1 MAGFTMVVS
10 ILVASAAAALLL
22 RWARLPGWPV
32 AGGVLA
38 GLILGPTILGR
49 VLPQGYESL
58 FVGGA
63 EERRTL
69 DLHELLAAEAE
80 ATGGDASDSVAEA
93 REALR
98 EARHRHQKPLRDL
111 AALAAALVLAGGGAR
126 RGQKPS
132 AGTVS
137 ILSIGAWSAA
147 VPGALALAA
156 ARWLWSWEWP
166 ESMLVAAAV
175 AIGPW
180 RLGHSDR
187 EAAEGAEVEGGRL
200 IEAAGRVASAIALVA
215 CVWALRA
222 GGGYPAMGVG
232 WPLLGVLVS
241 WMFPIGGGRWVGVGL
256 RVLLVPAL
264 AASVAI

>member
-1 MAGFTMVVS
+1 
-10 ILVASAAAALLL
+10 
-22 RWARLPGWPV
+22 
-32 AGGVLA
+32 
-38 GLILGPTILGR
+38 
-49 VLPQGYESL
+49 
-58 FVGGA
+58 
-63 EERRTL
+63 
-69 DLHELLAAEAE
+69 
-80 ATGGDASDSVAEA
+80 
-93 REALR
+93 
-98 EARHRHQKPLRDL
+98 
-111 AALAAALVLAGGGAR
+111 
-126 RGQKPS
+126 
-132 AGTVS
+132 
-137 ILSIGAWSAA
+137 
-147 VPGALALAA
+147 
-156 ARWLWSWEWP
+156 
-166 ESMLVAAAV
+166 MLVAAAV

-264 AASVAI
+264 AASVAIRVDLLGDFRFWPVVVIMIVCGDGRWLGALLGALVLGERHGLRTMRLVLGSMAAGTTQLAVVAVGLNSGLLQAGPALALILGASLIEVTAPVRRSMSRRLTETEEALDELKE